1 MPRIERIITLAAIA
15 TAPVTARKGSITVC
29 VLGVVAAA
37 APWGGL
43 AVRCWSSWHRSRS

>member
-43 AVRCWSSWHRSRS
+43 AVRCWSPWQ